1 MTSRRTALFPQKRK
15 SACMRITTSPCRTP
29 CCMQRT
35 RMCCIPPHSIGYD
48 TWLEHEII
56 GGQKDWIGRSYTF
69 MKNNTA
75 NNYTKSL
82 INFLG
87 INIIIFL
94 VGLFMGILALYL
106 SFGILAKLAIV
117 LMGASAIIDSKGNIR
132 FWLASWKQASKCAL
146 RYSCCG

>member
-1 MTSRRTALFPQKRK
+1 
-15 SACMRITTSPCRTP
+15 
-29 CCMQRT
+29 
-35 RMCCIPPHSIGYD
+35 
-48 TWLEHEII
+48 
-56 GGQKDWIGRSYTF
+56 

-87 INIIIFL
+87 INIIVFL

-106 SFGILAKLAIV
+106 SFGILAKLSIV

-132 FWLASWKQASKCAL
+132 F
-146 RYSCCG
+146 